1 MPQERL
7 PAQAEPAAPGRALTG
22 FERISV
28 RSRKPKHPIA
38 SALVIFSLWAIT
50 LGIIASGIA
59 RELEALHLPA

>member
-1 MPQERL
+1 M
-7 PAQAEPAAPGRALTG
+7 
-22 FERISV
+22 